1 MTSREGLSDKEK
13 LELQKQ
19 TERLGFELILLQRN
33 TSVSSLVK
41 KYQPNLLS

>member
-19 TERLGFELILLQRN
+19 TERLGFELILLQRS